1 MNKSQAYLH
10 MQNQLP
16 QNASGSGLAPFKV
29 EKSTTY
35 LHFSGYD
42 PRAVGGR
49 QTLKLELRAALDPS
63 IREISFEFCSELLTT
78 RTLRQTLQR
87 TPSGVWQA
95 VLLSFSSKAKEH
107 GQYPLDVQL
116 TYLDAMG
123 CQHLWVCTTTI
134 LIPRAN
140 ASLSEIHQVF
150 LASQKNVRV
159 HAEDGAIAKLGG
171 LAASQDQQH
180 RQLNIDIYAK
190 DAAIAQWDAMTPHQD
205 VSAPLEMGLSSIA
218 WDENLIEVA
227 LPTYQ
232 IAHAA
237 NPTSRLRPP
246 HTQLNAHSKVAASA
260 CHRAYLQ
267 PRFATGASDA
277 AQVCLPIRL
286 LALPE
291 WTLGRANA
299 ANLADIPLAHPHAE
313 RRISARHAKI
323 RRTLRGV
330 EIIDTS
336 RYGLVLNN
344 VVLEKHQPM
353 PLLPGMVMEV
363 SANFRGLV
371 QLKLLSLMPHALIL
385 ARCEQQKIL
394 ELYYL
399 LTPELRPE
407 AGLTA
412 PQFGD
417 LQIPLLFHWDRQ
429 FHQHDVVTM
438 EDRRLAVMSEDD
450 VDQNI
455 FPYHFIADSPGK
467 DESAYRALN
476 SGES

>member
-10 MQNQLP
+10 MQSQLP
-16 QNASGSGLAPFKV
+16 QNASGSGFAPLKA
-29 EKSTTY
+29 EKSATY

-49 QTLKLELRAALDPS
+49 QTLKLDLRAVLDPS
-63 IREISFEFCSELLTT
+63 IREINFEFRSELLATQ
-78 RTLRQTLQR
+78 TLRQTLQR

-171 LAASQDQQH
+171 LSATQDTQH

-190 DAAIAQWDAMTPHQD
+190 DAAIAQWDAITPHQD
-205 VSAPLEMGLSSIA
+205 ASASLEMGLSSIA

-227 LPTYQ
+227 LPTY
-232 IAHAA
+232 HGA
-237 NPTSRLRPP
+237 NVANAVPVTRQ
-246 HTQLNAHSKVAASA
+246 TQVLFNAHSKTVEPPA
-260 CHRAYLQ
+260 CHRASLR
-267 PRFATGASDA
+267 PRLDAGASHP

-291 WTLGRANA
+291 WTLGRASA
-299 ANLADIPLAHPHAE
+299 AIAPDILLAHPHAE
-313 RRISARHAKI
+313 GRISARHAKI
-323 RRTLRGV
+323 RRTMRGV

-344 VVLEKHQPM
+344 VILEKHQPM

-371 QLKLLSLMPHALIL
+371 QLKVLSVMPHGVIL
-385 ARCEQQKIL
+385 ARCEQQKLL
-394 ELYYL
+394 ELFYL

-407 AGLTA
+407 ASLSV
-412 PQFGD
+412 PQCGD
-417 LQIPLLFHWDRQ
+417 LHIPLLFHWNGQ

-438 EDRRLAVMSEDD
+438 EDRNLAAMTEDK
-450 VDQNI
+450 VDQEI
-455 FPYHFIADSPGK
+455 FPYRFIVDS
-467 DESAYRALN
+467 SAR
-476 SGES
+476 